1 MSDEIRPFQIAA
13 TDEVLDD
20 LRARLHNTRWPDPEV
35 VDDWS
40 QGTPQ
45 GYLQEVCRYWADTYD
60 WRAVEARMNAYDHYK
75 VDIDGIPIHFQRV
88 PGKGPNPMPLV
99 LTHGWPWT
107 FWDLH
112 KVVDA
117 LADPGAHGG
126 DPADAFDRD
135 PHGGPLLPRPLH
147 DIPADTRRAIQSVKV
162 RRRRIAGGGD
172 EVYEVEEVEYK
183 FADKA
188 AANKALG
195 KRLGYDETDAQTG
208 GGGGVIEI
216 PENGRDTPAGG

>member
-1 MSDEIRPFQIAA
+1 MTPMADTTPRLTEGERRFCVEYAA
-13 TDEVLDD
+13 DPIGAKAYRLAYPDVAADNARD
-20 LRARLHNTRWPDPEV
+20 GAARLLAKTHVRAEV
-35 VDDWS
+35 RRLRRGYERRV
-40 QGTPQ
+40 GTS
-45 GYLQEVCRYWADTYD
+45 ADRLNLELK
-60 WRAVEARMNAYDHYK
+60 RA
-75 VDIDGIPIHFQRV
+75 
-88 PGKGPNPMPLV
+88 
-99 LTHGWPWT
+99 
-107 FWDLH
+107 
-112 KVVDA
+112 A
-117 LADPGAHGG
+117 LY

>member
-1 MSDEIRPFQIAA
+1 MMTPMADTTPRLTEGERRFCVEYAADPNGTKAYRLAYPNHTDTTARNNAARLIAKAYIRAEIRR
-13 TDEVLDD
+13 
-20 LRARLHNTRWPDPEV
+20 LRRGYERRVGTSAARLNLE
-35 VDDWS
+35 
-40 QGTPQ
+40 
-45 GYLQEVCRYWADTYD
+45 LK
-60 WRAVEARMNAYDHYK
+60 RA
-75 VDIDGIPIHFQRV
+75 
-88 PGKGPNPMPLV
+88 
-99 LTHGWPWT
+99 
-107 FWDLH
+107 
-112 KVVDA
+112 A
-117 LADPGAHGG
+117 LY